1 MKKIIFI
8 FIFIAIIQQIFVCFQ
23 MKNAD
28 NLKPQ
33 DLYEITLIK
42 NGVAR

>member
-1 MKKIIFI
+1 MKKILLI

-23 MKNAD
+23 MRNID
-28 NLKPQ
+28 DIKPQ
-33 DLYEITLIK
+33 TLYEITLIK